1 MIYEHQCTYKAQLAQ
16 CAFSVVVRWGITQ
29 RAIRTVKKKDIEKN
43 QMGGNGIF
51 PVVPSIWVV
60 QVQRPIMWKNEN
72 PYYSHKFI
80 LGCSISLVF
89 SLLQRTS
96 ISSYVIFSVIFG
108 PSFFVEKITPSTYSS
123 KSPISLFLQKTK
135 TKWLRILPI

>member
-1 MIYEHQCTYKAQLAQ
+1 MKR
-16 CAFSVVVRWGITQ
+16 SVPIRHSLRNAHSVWWLYGALLK
-29 RAIRTVKKKDIEKN
+29 RAIRTVKKRYRKN

-89 SLLQRTS
+89 SLFILQYILWSTGHHVAQWYYGMQCRKNICWPFGCCHKALYELLLYLTAS
-96 ISSYVIFSVIFG
+96 KIFF
-108 PSFFVEKITPSTYSS
+108 K
-123 KSPISLFLQKTK
+123 L
-135 TKWLRILPI
+135 

>member
-29 RAIRTVKKKDIEKN
+29 RAIRTVKKERYRKN

-89 SLLQRTS
+89 SLFILQYILWSTGHHVAQWYYGMQCRKN
-96 ISSYVIFSVIFG
+96 ICGPFG
-108 PSFFVEKITPSTYSS
+108 CCNKALY
-123 KSPISLFLQKTK
+123 LLLY
-135 TKWLRILPI
+135 LR